1 MRRARPAVTVAV
13 LLSAAACTQPP
24 PSTPPPPPAPADV
37 STTIAAVTTIAP
49 TTTLPEPS
57 TTIAPPPA
65 PTTTAP
71 APPPAPVPPAPEP
84 APAPAPAPPP
94 PPPDGQLKAGDRG
107 PEVQALQQRLQ
118 SLGYWLGAVDGVFGP
133 GTTHAVVALQKAS
146 GLGRDGVVGPAT
158 RAALAAGQRVQPRSS
173 AGHVIE
179 VDLARQIVVVA
190 DDGYATMVLDTSTGS
205 RPGSTPTGSYRI
217 FRQVDG
223 QDTGPYGPLY
233 RPKYFTDDGVAVHG
247 YSSVPAAPASHGCVR
262 VTNAAIDMLWSS
274 NILPIGTAVL
284 VY

>member
-24 PSTPPPPPAPADV
+24 ADPPAPPVPSVDV
-37 STTIAAVTTIAP
+37 PTTMAVTTIAP
-49 TTTLPEPS
+49 TTALPEPS
-57 TTIAPPPA
+57 TSVAAPPA

-71 APPPAPVPPAPEP
+71 PPPDPPAPAPPPPAP
-84 APAPAPAPPP
+84 PAPAPAPPP
-94 PPPDGQLKAGDRG
+94 PPDGQLKTGDKG
-107 PEVQALQQRLQ
+107 PEVLALQQRLE
-118 SLGYWLGAVDGVFGP
+118 SLGYWLGGADGVFGA
-133 GTTHAVVALQKAS
+133 GTAHAVTALQKAS

-158 RAALAAGQRVQPRSS
+158 RSALAAGQRVQPRSS

-179 VDLARQIVVVA
+179 VDLARQIVIVA
-190 DDGYATMVLDTSTGS
+190 DNGQASLVLDTSTGS
-205 RPGSTPTGSYRI
+205 RPGSTPTGSYHI

-247 YSSVPAAPASHGCVR
+247 YSSVPSTPASHGCVR
-262 VTNAAIDMLWSS
+262 VTNAAIDMLWGS
-274 NILPIGTAVL
+274 NVLPIGTAVI